1 MLRIRA
7 QILHSQLSILNSLAI
22 FAANMNFERFIAR
35 RAAQSGK
42 QSFTR
47 MIIVIATIA
56 VALSLTV
63 MIATTALISG
73 FKKEITD
80 KIFGFWG
87 HIHITDI
94 NSSRSL
100 IEAYPIENDG
110 SYIDKLEQIKAVEYS
125 DFLRI
130 FGMTFPE
137 REVEKSTIAGVRQV
151 QTFAMKPG
159 IIQTK
164 KQIEGIILKGIGE
177 DFDWSFLEG
186 YLEEGTI
193 FQPKD
198 SSGTRKILISRQTA
212 DRLGTGVGKKFL
224 IHFIDKGEPIPLRFE
239 VAGIYKTGLEEYDKK
254 FAIVDIAVIQ
264 KLLDWSPNMVTGYE
278 VFVENIDDLDVL
290 AEFIDINELPNHLY
304 AETIREKFP
313 PIFEWLNLQNL
324 NERVILALML
334 IVSIINMITALLI
347 LILERTEMI
356 GVLKAMGASDWSIR
370 KIFLN
375 YAGSIILSGLF
386 WGNVVGI
393 GLCLAQKYFGFIKLS
408 EADYYLATAPIELSF
423 WTVILLNIGTL
434 LVTLIFLVF
443 PTWLVTRISP
453 VNAIRFQ

>member
-1 MLRIRA
+1 
-7 QILHSQLSILNSLAI
+7 
-22 FAANMNFERFIAR
+22 
-35 RAAQSGK
+35 
-42 QSFTR
+42 
-47 MIIVIATIA
+47 MIILIATIA

-110 SYIDKLEQIKAVEYS
+110 SFIDKLEQIKAVEYS
-125 DFLRI
+125 DFLNI
-130 FGMTFPE
+130 FGITFPE
-137 REVEKSTIAGVRQV
+137 REVEKSTIGGVRQV

-164 KQIEGIILKGIGE
+164 KQIEGIILKGVGE

-193 FQPKD
+193 FQPND
-198 SSGTRKILISRQTA
+198 SSGTRKILISQQTA

-224 IHFIDKGEPIPLRFE
+224 IHFIDNGEPIPLRFE

-264 KLLDWSPNMVTGYE
+264 KLLDWGPNMVTGYE
-278 VFVENIDDLDVL
+278 VFVENIDDLDIL

-334 IVSIINMITALLI
+334 VVSIINMITALLI

-375 YAGSIILSGLF
+375 YAGTIILSGLF

-393 GLCLAQKYFGFIKLS
+393 GLCLAQKHFGFIKLS
-408 EADYYLATAPIELSF
+408 EADYYLATAPIELNF

-434 LVTLIFLVF
+434 IVTLIFLVF